1 MKILLDNH
9 NEQVA
14 SVVNI
19 CCERIGADLVAYSAD
34 ESEYDLTIKNYEDG
48 DDISKFDLNK
58 TLFLTPKNVSAPGAR
73 YTLTKPFSPLE
84 LITFISEFSVQN
96 MSVQAKEKM
105 AKEFADA
112 SSVMKEIDA
121 IDQANSASGSNFE
134 ELVDSFYDSGKDIP
148 LSQLVNDIAP
158 EIADDVPLSQL
169 VGDMPRTDEIADD
182 IPLSQLADEAALADT
197 IADDTPLNAVAEKI
211 ADNIADDMP
220 LSLAASDIPED
231 VPLNSIGTSESAES
245 NNTPQGEISL
255 AKDDAPIA
263 LAALDDENPKNSKTD
278 KSQTEDEI
286 PATRASETL
295 PLAQQDEPQRAGGSN
310 ETAVEKR
317 VDATP
322 NLEETKGPADVIIK
336 QHEADGSFAYKTEER
351 KSASQVVQDAAGASV
366 NSGFDMDFSRLFDSA
381 GMPVEEFGGYDNFAA
396 AAFASDEKEDKKSAH
411 DKNKA
416 ATNFQKTQISSQY
429 EVASDTPIA
438 LAGAGDIPRENLY
451 NTVPFQSMEFTGGL
465 AQNTPMSAH
474 NEAGDSI
481 GANFVA
487 SANFASSTNSSNT
500 GIINSTPAPNF
511 SELNLPHILDASDLP
526 KQSEQANS
534 VAGGFADGFLRAM
547 EGDFANSFAANSA
560 DNEQFKSG
568 KPTKSAAQQIK
579 FNASKPISK
588 PSERTEFKSP
598 KFGAS
603 EQVNEMKF
611 GAQAMP
617 NELAASAAAE
627 FASLMASELEHSA
640 KSEPLRNEHSK
651 KPSAEELKTKLRDD
665 LEAGIASTI
674 EKFVGSKDA
683 KDALKDFKINIDIS
697 FGDR

>member
-19 CCERIGADLVAYSAD
+19 CCERIGADLVDYSAD
-34 ESEYDLTIKNYEDG
+34 ESEYDLAIKNYESG
-48 DDISKFDLNK
+48 DDISNFDLHK
-58 TLFLTPKNVSAPGAR
+58 TLFLTPKNVSPSGAR
-73 YTLTKPFSPLE
+73 YTLSKPFSPLE
-84 LITFISEFSVQN
+84 LITFISEFSLQT
-96 MSVQAKEKM
+96 MSAQAKQKM
-105 AKEFADA
+105 AQEFADA

-148 LSQLVNDIAP
+148 LSQLANDIAP

-197 IADDTPLNAVAEKI
+197 IADDAPLNAVAEKI

-220 LSLAASDIPED
+220 LNLAASDIPED
-231 VPLNSIGTSESAES
+231 VPLNSIGASESAES
-245 NNTPQGEISL
+245 NHAPQDEIPL

-263 LAALDDENPKNSKTD
+263 LAALDDENPKNSKMD

-286 PATRASETL
+286 LVAQASETL
-295 PLAQQDEPQRAGGSN
+295 PLAQQDEPQRAGSSN
-310 ETAVEKR
+310 KTVVEKMAD
-317 VDATP
+317 VAP
-322 NLEETKGPADVIIK
+322 NLEETKGPADVTLK
-336 QHEADGSFAYKTEER
+336 QHESDGSFAYKTDEK

-416 ATNFQKTQISSQY
+416 ATDFQKTQISSQY

-451 NTVPFQSMEFTGGL
+451 NAVPFQSMEFTSGL
-465 AQNTPMSAH
+465 AQNAPMSAH
-474 NEAGDSI
+474 NEAWNSI
-481 GANFVA
+481 SANFVA
-487 SANFASSTNSSNT
+487 SANSSNT
-500 GIINSTPAPNF
+500 GTTNSTPAPNF

-534 VAGGFADGFLRAM
+534 VASGFADGFLRAM

-560 DNEQFKSG
+560 DSEQFKSG
-568 KPTKSAAQQIK
+568 KPAKSAAQQIK
-579 FNASKPISK
+579 FNASKP
-588 PSERTEFKSP
+588 SERTEFKAH

-603 EQVNEMKF
+603 EQVNETKF
-611 GAQAMP
+611 GAQAML

-627 FASLMASELEHSA
+627 FASLMASELEPSA
-640 KSEPLRNEHSK
+640 KSEPLRNEHGK

-674 EKFVGSKDA
+674 ERFAGSKDA

>member
-19 CCERIGADLVAYSAD
+19 CCERIGADLVDYSAD
-34 ESEYDLTIKNYEDG
+34 ESEYDLAIKNYEPD
-48 DDISKFDLNK
+48 DDISNFDLHK
-58 TLFLTPKNVSAPGAR
+58 TLFLTPKNVSPSGAR
-73 YTLTKPFSPLE
+73 YTLSKPFSPLE
-84 LITFISEFSVQN
+84 LITFISEFSLQT
-96 MSVQAKEKM
+96 MSAQAKQKM
-105 AKEFADA
+105 AQEFADA

-148 LSQLVNDIAP
+148 LSQLANDIAP

-220 LSLAASDIPED
+220 LNLAASDIPED
-231 VPLNSIGTSESAES
+231 VPLNSIGASEPAE
-245 NNTPQGEISL
+245 NNHTLQGEISL

-278 KSQTEDEI
+278 KSQIKDEI

-295 PLAQQDEPQRAGGSN
+295 PLAQQDEPQRADSSN
-310 ETAVEKR
+310 ETAVEKKA
-317 VDATP
+317 DAAP
-322 NLEETKGPADVIIK
+322 NLEETKGPADVTLK
-336 QHEADGSFAYKTEER
+336 QHESDGSFAYKTDE
-351 KSASQVVQDAAGASV
+351 KNSASQVVQDAAGASV

-451 NTVPFQSMEFTGGL
+451 NAVPFQSMEFTGGL
-465 AQNTPMSAH
+465 AQNTLMSAH

-481 GANFVA
+481 GANFA
-487 SANFASSTNSSNT
+487 ASTNSSNT
-500 GIINSTPAPNF
+500 GTTNSTPAPNF

-526 KQSEQANS
+526 KQSEQSDS

-547 EGDFANSFAANSA
+547 EGDFANSFATSSA
-560 DNEQFKSG
+560 DSEQFKSG
-568 KPTKSAAQQIK
+568 KPAKSAAQQIK
-579 FNASKPISK
+579 FNASKA
-588 PSERTEFKSP
+588 SERTEFKSP

-611 GAQAMP
+611 GAQAIP

-627 FASLMASELEHSA
+627 FASLMASELEPSS
-640 KSEPLRNEHSK
+640 KSESLRNEHGK

-665 LEAGIASTI
+665 LEAGIANTI
-674 EKFVGSKDA
+674 EKFAGSKDA

>member
-58 TLFLTPKNVSAPGAR
+58 TLFLTPKNVSVPGAR

-148 LSQLVNDIAP
+148 LSQLANDIAP

-220 LSLAASDIPED
+220 LNLAASDIPED
-231 VPLNSIGTSESAES
+231 VPLNSIGTSEPTES
-245 NNTPQGEISL
+245 NHAPQDEISL

-295 PLAQQDEPQRAGGSN
+295 PLAQQDEPQRAGSSN
-310 ETAVEKR
+310 EAAVEKR
-317 VDATP
+317 VDAAP
-322 NLEETKGPADVIIK
+322 NLEEAKDSADVTLK
-336 QHEADGSFAYKTEER
+336 QHESDGSFAYKTDEK

-416 ATNFQKTQISSQY
+416 ATDFQKTQISSQY

-451 NTVPFQSMEFTGGL
+451 NAVPFQSMEFTGGL

-474 NEAGDSI
+474 NEAWNSI

-487 SANFASSTNSSNT
+487 SANSSNT
-500 GIINSTPAPNF
+500 GTTNSTSAPIF

-526 KQSEQANS
+526 KQSEQSDS

-547 EGDFANSFAANSA
+547 EGDFANSFATSSA
-560 DNEQFKSG
+560 DSEQFKSG
-568 KPTKSAAQQIK
+568 KPAKSAAQQIK

-588 PSERTEFKSP
+588 ASERAEFKTH

-611 GAQAMP
+611 GAQSTP

-627 FASLMASELEHSA
+627 FASLMASELGPSA
-640 KSEPLRNEHSK
+640 KSESLRNEHGK

-674 EKFVGSKDA
+674 ERFAGSKDA

>member
-58 TLFLTPKNVSAPGAR
+58 TLFLTPKNVSVPGAR

-148 LSQLVNDIAP
+148 LSQLANDIAP

-220 LSLAASDIPED
+220 LNLVASDIPED
-231 VPLNSIGTSESAES
+231 VPLNSIGASESAES
-245 NNTPQGEISL
+245 NHAPQ
-255 AKDDAPIA
+255 
-263 LAALDDENPKNSKTD
+263 
-278 KSQTEDEI
+278 DEI

-295 PLAQQDEPQRAGGSN
+295 PLAQQDESQRADSSN
-310 ETAVEKR
+310 ETAVEKKAD
-317 VDATP
+317 VAP
-322 NLEETKGPADVIIK
+322 NLEEAKDSADVTLK
-336 QHEADGSFAYKTEER
+336 QHESDGSSAYKTDE
-351 KSASQVVQDAAGASV
+351 KNSASQVVQDAAGAPV

-396 AAFASDEKEDKKSAH
+396 AAFASDEKEDKRSAH

-451 NTVPFQSMEFTGGL
+451 NAVPFQSMEFTGGL
-465 AQNTPMSAH
+465 AQNASMSAH
-474 NEAGDSI
+474 NEAWNSI
-481 GANFVA
+481 GVNFAASANFVA
-487 SANFASSTNSSNT
+487 ST
-500 GIINSTPAPNF
+500 NSTPTPNF

-526 KQSEQANS
+526 KQSEQADS
-534 VAGGFADGFLRAM
+534 VASGFADGFLRAM

-560 DNEQFKSG
+560 DSEQFKSG
-568 KPTKSAAQQIK
+568 KPAKSAAQQIK

-588 PSERTEFKSP
+588 ASERTEFKAH

-627 FASLMASELEHSA
+627 FASLMASELEPSS
-640 KSEPLRNEHSK
+640 KSEPLRNEHGK

-665 LEAGIASTI
+665 LEAGIANTI
-674 EKFVGSKDA
+674 ERFAGSKDA

>member
-148 LSQLVNDIAP
+148 LSQLANDIAP

-182 IPLSQLADEAALADT
+182 IPLSQLADEAAIADT

-220 LSLAASDIPED
+220 LNLAASDIPED
-231 VPLNSIGTSESAES
+231 VPLNSIGASESAES

-263 LAALDDENPKNSKTD
+263 LAALDDENPKNFKTN
-278 KSQTEDEI
+278 KSQIEDEI
-286 PATRASETL
+286 STTRASETL
-295 PLAQQDEPQRAGGSN
+295 PLAQQEESQRADSSN
-310 ETAVEKR
+310 ETAVEKKA
-317 VDATP
+317 DATP
-322 NLEETKGPADVIIK
+322 NLEETKDSADVTLK
-336 QHEADGSFAYKTEER
+336 QHEADGPSAYKTDE
-351 KSASQVVQDAAGASV
+351 KNSASQVVQDAAGAPV

-396 AAFASDEKEDKKSAH
+396 ATFASDEKEDKKSAH

-416 ATNFQKTQISSQY
+416 ATDFQKTQISSQY

-451 NTVPFQSMEFTGGL
+451 NAVPFQSMEFTGRL
-465 AQNTPMSAH
+465 AQNASMSAH
-474 NEAGDSI
+474 NEAWNSI
-481 GANFVA
+481 GANFAA
-487 SANFASSTNSSNT
+487 SANSVAST
-500 GIINSTPAPNF
+500 NSTPAPNF

-547 EGDFANSFAANSA
+547 EGDFANSFATSSA
-560 DNEQFKSG
+560 DSEQFKSG

-627 FASLMASELEHSA
+627 FASLMASELEPSA

-674 EKFVGSKDA
+674 ERFAGSKDA

>member
-58 TLFLTPKNVSAPGAR
+58 TLFLTPKNISVPGAR

-148 LSQLVNDIAP
+148 LSQLANDIAP

-220 LSLAASDIPED
+220 LNLAASDIPED
-231 VPLNSIGTSESAES
+231 VPLNSIGTSEPAK
-245 NNTPQGEISL
+245 NNHAPQDEISL

-263 LAALDDENPKNSKTD
+263 LAALDDENPKSSKTD

-295 PLAQQDEPQRAGGSN
+295 PLAQQDEPQRADSSN
-310 ETAVEKR
+310 ETAVEKK
-317 VDATP
+317 VDAAP
-322 NLEETKGPADVIIK
+322 NLEEAKDPADVTLK
-336 QHEADGSFAYKTEER
+336 QHESDGSFTYKTDE
-351 KSASQVVQDAAGASV
+351 KNSASQVVQDAAGASV

-416 ATNFQKTQISSQY
+416 ATDSQKTQISSQY

-451 NTVPFQSMEFTGGL
+451 NAVPFQSMEFTGGL

-474 NEAGDSI
+474 NEAWNSI
-481 GANFVA
+481 GANFAA
-487 SANFASSTNSSNT
+487 SANFVAST
-500 GIINSTPAPNF
+500 NSTPAPNF

-547 EGDFANSFAANSA
+547 EGDFSNSFAASSA
-560 DNEQFKSG
+560 DSEQFKSD
-568 KPTKSAAQQIK
+568 KLAKSAAQQIK
-579 FNASKPISK
+579 FNASKP
-588 PSERTEFKSP
+588 SERTEFKAH

-617 NELAASAAAE
+617 NVLAASAAAE
-627 FASLMASELEHSA
+627 FASLMASELEPSV

-665 LEAGIASTI
+665 LEAGIANTI
-674 EKFVGSKDA
+674 EKFAGNKDA

>member
-58 TLFLTPKNVSAPGAR
+58 TLFLTPKNVSVPGAR

-148 LSQLVNDIAP
+148 LSQLANDIAP

-169 VGDMPRTDEIADD
+169 VGDMPRTDEIVDD

-220 LSLAASDIPED
+220 LNLAASDIPED
-231 VPLNSIGTSESAES
+231 VPLNSIGASEPAE
-245 NNTPQGEISL
+245 NNHTLQGEISL

-278 KSQTEDEI
+278 KSQIKDEI

-295 PLAQQDEPQRAGGSN
+295 PLAQQDESQRAGSSN
-310 ETAVEKR
+310 EAAFEKKA
-317 VDATP
+317 DAAP
-322 NLEETKGPADVIIK
+322 NLEKTKDSADVTLK
-336 QHEADGSFAYKTEER
+336 QHESDGSFAYKTDE
-351 KSASQVVQDAAGASV
+351 KNSASQVVQDAAGASV

-396 AAFASDEKEDKKSAH
+396 AAFASDEKEDKRSAH

-416 ATNFQKTQISSQY
+416 AVNSQKMQISSQY
-429 EVASDTPIA
+429 EVTSDTPIA

-451 NTVPFQSMEFTGGL
+451 NAVPFQSMEFTGGL
-465 AQNTPMSAH
+465 AQNTLMSAH
-474 NEAGDSI
+474 NEAWNSI
-481 GANFVA
+481 GANFA
-487 SANFASSTNSSNT
+487 ASTNSSNT

-560 DNEQFKSG
+560 DSEQFKSG
-568 KPTKSAAQQIK
+568 KPAKSAAQQIK

-588 PSERTEFKSP
+588 ASERAEFKTH

-627 FASLMASELEHSA
+627 FASLMASELEPSA

-651 KPSAEELKTKLRDD
+651 KPSAEELKTKLRND
-665 LEAGIASTI
+665 LEAGIANTI
-674 EKFVGSKDA
+674 EKFAGSKDA

>member
-58 TLFLTPKNVSAPGAR
+58 TLFLTPKNVSASGAR

-148 LSQLVNDIAP
+148 LSQLASDIAP

-220 LSLAASDIPED
+220 LNLVASDIPED
-231 VPLNSIGTSESAES
+231 VPLNSIGTSEPAES
-245 NNTPQGEISL
+245 NHAPQDEIPL

-278 KSQTEDEI
+278 KLQTEDEI

-295 PLAQQDEPQRAGGSN
+295 PFAQQDEPQRAGSSN
-310 ETAVEKR
+310 EAAVEKKA
-317 VDATP
+317 DATP
-322 NLEETKGPADVIIK
+322 NLQEAKDSADVTLK
-336 QHEADGSFAYKTEER
+336 QHESDGSFAYKTEER

-381 GMPVEEFGGYDNFAA
+381 GMPVEEFGGYDNFAT

-411 DKNKA
+411 DKNTA
-416 ATNFQKTQISSQY
+416 ATDFQKTQIPSQY

-451 NTVPFQSMEFTGGL
+451 NAVPFQSMEFTGGL

-474 NEAGDSI
+474 NEAWNSI

-487 SANFASSTNSSNT
+487 STNSSNT
-500 GIINSTPAPNF
+500 GTTNSTPAPNF

-526 KQSEQANS
+526 KQSEQADS
-534 VAGGFADGFLRAM
+534 VVGGFADGFLRAI
-547 EGDFANSFAANSA
+547 EGDFVNSFAASSA
-560 DNEQFKSG
+560 DSEQFKSG
-568 KPTKSAAQQIK
+568 KPAKSAAQQIK

-588 PSERTEFKSP
+588 PSECTEFKAH

-603 EQVNEMKF
+603 EQANEMKF

-627 FASLMASELEHSA
+627 FASLMASELEPSS
-640 KSEPLRNEHSK
+640 KSEPLRNEHGK

-665 LEAGIASTI
+665 LEAGIANTI
-674 EKFVGSKDA
+674 ERFAGSKDA

>member
-121 IDQANSASGSNFE
+121 IDQANSTSGSNFE

-148 LSQLVNDIAP
+148 LSQLANDIAP

-182 IPLSQLADEAALADT
+182 IPLSQLADEATLADT
-197 IADDTPLNAVAEKI
+197 IADDTPLNAFAEKI

-220 LSLAASDIPED
+220 LNLAASDIPED
-231 VPLNSIGTSESAES
+231 LPLNSIGTSEPAES
-245 NNTPQGEISL
+245 NHAPQDGIPL

-295 PLAQQDEPQRAGGSN
+295 PLAQQDEPQRAGSSN
-310 ETAVEKR
+310 ETAVEKKA
-317 VDATP
+317 DAAP
-322 NLEETKGPADVIIK
+322 NLEEAKNSVDVTLK

-451 NTVPFQSMEFTGGL
+451 NAVPFQSMEFTGGL
-465 AQNTPMSAH
+465 AQNASMSAH
-474 NEAGDSI
+474 NEAWNSI
-481 GANFVA
+481 GANFA
-487 SANFASSTNSSNT
+487 ASTNSSNT
-500 GIINSTPAPNF
+500 GIINSTPTPNF

-526 KQSEQANS
+526 KQSEQSDS
-534 VAGGFADGFLRAM
+534 VAGGFANGFLRAM
-547 EGDFANSFAANSA
+547 EGDFANSFAASSA
-560 DNEQFKSG
+560 DSEQFKSG

-579 FNASKPISK
+579 FNASKP
-588 PSERTEFKSP
+588 SERTEFKAH

-603 EQVNEMKF
+603 EQANEMKF

-665 LEAGIASTI
+665 LEAGIANTI
-674 EKFVGSKDA
+674 EKFAGSKDA

>member
-19 CCERIGADLVAYSAD
+19 CCERIGADLVDYSAD
-34 ESEYDLTIKNYEDG
+34 ESEYDLAIKNYEPG
-48 DDISKFDLNK
+48 DDISNFDLNK
-58 TLFLTPKNVSAPGAR
+58 TLFLTPKNVSASGAR

-148 LSQLVNDIAP
+148 LSQLANDIAP

-169 VGDMPRTDEIADD
+169 VDDMPRTDEIADD

-220 LSLAASDIPED
+220 LNLAASDIPED
-231 VPLNSIGTSESAES
+231 VPLNSISTSEPAES
-245 NNTPQGEISL
+245 NHAPQDKIPL
-255 AKDDAPIA
+255 VKDDAPIA
-263 LAALDDENPKNSKTD
+263 LAALDDENPKNFKTN
-278 KSQTEDEI
+278 KSQTEDGI
-286 PATRASETL
+286 SATRASETL
-295 PLAQQDEPQRAGGSN
+295 PLAQQEEPQRAGSSN
-310 ETAVEKR
+310 ETAVE
-317 VDATP
+317 DAAP
-322 NLEETKGPADVIIK
+322 NLEETKDPADVTLK
-336 QHEADGSFAYKTEER
+336 QHEADGPFAYKTDE
-351 KSASQVVQDAAGASV
+351 KNSASQVVQDAAGAPV

-416 ATNFQKTQISSQY
+416 ATDFQKTQISSQY

-451 NTVPFQSMEFTGGL
+451 NAVPFQSMEFTGGL

-474 NEAGDSI
+474 NEAWNSI
-481 GANFVA
+481 GANFAA
-487 SANFASSTNSSNT
+487 SANSSNT
-500 GIINSTPAPNF
+500 GTTNSTPAPNF

-547 EGDFANSFAANSA
+547 EGDFANSFAASSA
-560 DNEQFKSG
+560 DSEQFKSG
-568 KPTKSAAQQIK
+568 KLAKSAAQQIK
-579 FNASKPISK
+579 FNASKP
-588 PSERTEFKSP
+588 SERTEFKAH

-627 FASLMASELEHSA
+627 FASLMASELEPSA
-640 KSEPLRNEHSK
+640 KSESLRNEHGK

-665 LEAGIASTI
+665 LEAGIANTI
-674 EKFVGSKDA
+674 EKFAGSKDA

>member
-58 TLFLTPKNVSAPGAR
+58 TLFLTPKNVSASGAR

-105 AKEFADA
+105 VKEFADA

-148 LSQLVNDIAP
+148 LSQLANDIAP

-182 IPLSQLADEAALADT
+182 IPLSQLADEATLADT
-197 IADDTPLNAVAEKI
+197 IADDTPLNAFAEKI

-220 LSLAASDIPED
+220 LNLAASDIPED
-231 VPLNSIGTSESAES
+231 LPLNSIGTSEPAES
-245 NNTPQGEISL
+245 NHAPQDGIPL

-295 PLAQQDEPQRAGGSN
+295 PLAQQDEPQRAGSSN
-310 ETAVEKR
+310 ETAVEKKA
-317 VDATP
+317 DAAP
-322 NLEETKGPADVIIK
+322 NLEEAKNSVDVTLK
-336 QHEADGSFAYKTEER
+336 QHEADGSFAYKTDE
-351 KSASQVVQDAAGASV
+351 KNSASQVVQDAAGAPV

-396 AAFASDEKEDKKSAH
+396 AAFVSDEKEDKKSAH

-416 ATNFQKTQISSQY
+416 ATDFQKTQISSQY

-451 NTVPFQSMEFTGGL
+451 NAVPFQSMEFTGGL

-474 NEAGDSI
+474 NEAWNSI
-481 GANFVA
+481 GAYFAA
-487 SANFASSTNSSNT
+487 SANSSNT
-500 GIINSTPAPNF
+500 GTTNSTPAPNF

-526 KQSEQANS
+526 KQSEQYDS

-547 EGDFANSFAANSA
+547 EGDFANSFATSSA
-560 DNEQFKSG
+560 DSEQFKSG

-579 FNASKPISK
+579 FNASKP
-588 PSERTEFKSP
+588 SERTEFKAH

-627 FASLMASELEHSA
+627 FASLMASELGSST
-640 KSEPLRNEHSK
+640 KSESLRNEHGK

-665 LEAGIASTI
+665 LEAGIANTI
-674 EKFVGSKDA
+674 EKFAGSKDA

>member
-48 DDISKFDLNK
+48 DDISKFNLNK
-58 TLFLTPKNVSAPGAR
+58 TLFLTPKNVSVPGVR

-134 ELVDSFYDSGKDIP
+134 ELVDSFYDFGKDIP
-148 LSQLVNDIAP
+148 LSQLANDIAP

-220 LSLAASDIPED
+220 LNLAASDIPED
-231 VPLNSIGTSESAES
+231 VPLNSIGASEPAE
-245 NNTPQGEISL
+245 NNHAPQDEIPL

-286 PATRASETL
+286 LVAQASETL
-295 PLAQQDEPQRAGGSN
+295 PLAQQDEPQRAGSPN
-310 ETAVEKR
+310 ETTVEKKA
-317 VDATP
+317 DAAS
-322 NLEETKGPADVIIK
+322 NLEEAKDSADVTLK
-336 QHEADGSFAYKTEER
+336 QHESDGLFAYKTDE
-351 KSASQVVQDAAGASV
+351 KNSASQVVQDAAGAPV

-396 AAFASDEKEDKKSAH
+396 AAFASNEKEEKRSAH
-411 DKNKA
+411 DKNKT
-416 ATNFQKTQISSQY
+416 ATDFQKTQISSQY

-451 NTVPFQSMEFTGGL
+451 NAVPFQSMEFTGGL

-474 NEAGDSI
+474 NEAWNSI

-487 SANFASSTNSSNT
+487 SANSSNT
-500 GIINSTPAPNF
+500 RTTNFTPAPNF

-526 KQSEQANS
+526 KQSEQYDS

-547 EGDFANSFAANSA
+547 EGDFANSFATSSA
-560 DNEQFKSG
+560 DSEQFKSG

-579 FNASKPISK
+579 FNASKP
-588 PSERTEFKSP
+588 SERTEFKAH

-627 FASLMASELEHSA
+627 FASLMASELGSST
-640 KSEPLRNEHSK
+640 KSESLRNEHGK

-665 LEAGIASTI
+665 LEAGIANTI
-674 EKFVGSKDA
+674 EKFAGSKDA

>member
-58 TLFLTPKNVSAPGAR
+58 TLFLTPKNVSVPGAR

-134 ELVDSFYDSGKDIP
+134 ELVDSFYDSGKNIP
-148 LSQLVNDIAP
+148 LSQLANDIAP

-211 ADNIADDMP
+211 ADNIADDVP
-220 LSLAASDIPED
+220 LNLAASDIPED
-231 VPLNSIGTSESAES
+231 VPLNSIGASESAKS
-245 NNTPQGEISL
+245 NHAPQDEIPL

-263 LAALDDENPKNSKTD
+263 LAALDDENPKNFKTD

-295 PLAQQDEPQRAGGSN
+295 PLAQQDEPQRAGSSN
-310 ETAVEKR
+310 EAAVEKR
-317 VDATP
+317 VDAAS
-322 NLEETKGPADVIIK
+322 NLEEAKDSADVTLE
-336 QHEADGSFAYKTEER
+336 QHESDGSFAYKTDE
-351 KSASQVVQDAAGASV
+351 KNSASQVVQDAAGASV

-381 GMPVEEFGGYDNFAA
+381 GMPVEEFGGYDNFAT

-416 ATNFQKTQISSQY
+416 ATDFQKTQISSQY

-451 NTVPFQSMEFTGGL
+451 NAVPFQSMEFTGGL

-481 GANFVA
+481 GANFAA
-487 SANFASSTNSSNT
+487 SANFVAST
-500 GIINSTPAPNF
+500 NSTPAPNF

-560 DNEQFKSG
+560 DSEQFKSG
-568 KPTKSAAQQIK
+568 KLAKSAAQQIK
-579 FNASKPISK
+579 FNASKP
-588 PSERTEFKSP
+588 SERTEFKAH

-627 FASLMASELEHSA
+627 FASLMASELDPSA
-640 KSEPLRNEHSK
+640 KSEPLRNEHGK

-665 LEAGIASTI
+665 LEAGIANTI
-674 EKFVGSKDA
+674 EKFAGSKDA

>member
-58 TLFLTPKNVSAPGAR
+58 TLFLTPKNVSVPGAR

-148 LSQLVNDIAP
+148 LSQLANDIAP

-169 VGDMPRTDEIADD
+169 LGDIPRTDEIADD
-182 IPLSQLADEAALADT
+182 IPLSQLADEAALADN

-220 LSLAASDIPED
+220 LNLATSDIPED
-231 VPLNSIGTSESAES
+231 LPLNSIGASEPAE
-245 NNTPQGEISL
+245 NNHAPQDEISL

-295 PLAQQDEPQRAGGSN
+295 PLAQQDEPQRAGSSN
-310 ETAVEKR
+310 ETAVEKKA
-317 VDATP
+317 DAAP
-322 NLEETKGPADVIIK
+322 NLEETKDSVDVTLK
-336 QHEADGSFAYKTEER
+336 QHESDGSFAYKIDE
-351 KSASQVVQDAAGASV
+351 KNSASQVVQDAAGASV

-396 AAFASDEKEDKKSAH
+396 AAFASDEKEDKRSAH

-416 ATNFQKTQISSQY
+416 ATDFQKTQISSQY

-451 NTVPFQSMEFTGGL
+451 NAVPFQSMEFTGGL
-465 AQNTPMSAH
+465 AQNTPMYAH

-481 GANFVA
+481 SANFAASANFVA
-487 SANFASSTNSSNT
+487 ST
-500 GIINSTPAPNF
+500 NSTPAPNF

-534 VAGGFADGFLRAM
+534 VTSGFADGFLRAM
-547 EGDFANSFAANSA
+547 EGDFANSFAASSA
-560 DNEQFKSG
+560 DSEQFKSG
-568 KPTKSAAQQIK
+568 KPAKSAAQQIK
-579 FNASKPISK
+579 FNASKP
-588 PSERTEFKSP
+588 SERTEFKAH

-627 FASLMASELEHSA
+627 FASLMASELEPSA
-640 KSEPLRNEHSK
+640 KSEPLRNEHGK

-674 EKFVGSKDA
+674 ERFAGSKDA

>member
-58 TLFLTPKNVSAPGAR
+58 TLFLTPKNVSVPGAR

-148 LSQLVNDIAP
+148 LSQLANDIAP

-220 LSLAASDIPED
+220 LNLAASDIPED
-231 VPLNSIGTSESAES
+231 VPLNSISTSEPAE
-245 NNTPQGEISL
+245 NNHTLQGEIPL

-295 PLAQQDEPQRAGGSN
+295 PLAQQDEPQRAGSSN
-310 ETAVEKR
+310 EAAVEKR
-317 VDATP
+317 VDAAP
-322 NLEETKGPADVIIK
+322 NLEEAKDSADVTLE
-336 QHEADGSFAYKTEER
+336 QHESDGSFAYKTEER
-351 KSASQVVQDAAGASV
+351 KSTSQVVQDAAGASV

-396 AAFASDEKEDKKSAH
+396 AAFTSDEKEDKKSAH
-411 DKNKA
+411 DKNKT
-416 ATNFQKTQISSQY
+416 ATDFQKTQISSQY

-451 NTVPFQSMEFTGGL
+451 NAVPFQSMEFTGGL

-474 NEAGDSI
+474 NEAWNSI
-481 GANFVA
+481 GANFA
-487 SANFASSTNSSNT
+487 ASTNSSNT
-500 GIINSTPAPNF
+500 GIINSTPVPNF
-511 SELNLPHILDASDLP
+511 SELNLPHILDVSDLP

-534 VAGGFADGFLRAM
+534 VTSGFADGFLRAM

-560 DNEQFKSG
+560 DSEQFKSG
-568 KPTKSAAQQIK
+568 KPAKSAAQQIK

-588 PSERTEFKSP
+588 PSERTEFKAH

-603 EQVNEMKF
+603 EQANEMKF
-611 GAQAMP
+611 GAQAIS

-627 FASLMASELEHSA
+627 FASLMASELEPSA
-640 KSEPLRNEHSK
+640 KSEPLRNEHGK

-665 LEAGIASTI
+665 LEAGIANTI
-674 EKFVGSKDA
+674 EKFAGSKDA

>member
-58 TLFLTPKNVSAPGAR
+58 TLFLTPKNVSVPGAR

-148 LSQLVNDIAP
+148 LSQLASDIAP

-182 IPLSQLADEAALADT
+182 IPLSQLVDEAAIADT

-220 LSLAASDIPED
+220 LNLAASDIPED
-231 VPLNSIGTSESAES
+231 VPLNSISTSEPAE
-245 NNTPQGEISL
+245 NNNAPRGEIPL

-286 PATRASETL
+286 SATRASETL
-295 PLAQQDEPQRAGGSN
+295 PLAQQDESQRAGSPS
-310 ETAVEKR
+310 ETAVEKKA
-317 VDATP
+317 DAAS
-322 NLEETKGPADVIIK
+322 NLEEAKDSADVTLK
-336 QHEADGSFAYKTEER
+336 QHESDGSFAYKTDE
-351 KSASQVVQDAAGASV
+351 KNSASQVVQDAAGAPV

-381 GMPVEEFGGYDNFAA
+381 GMPVEEFGGYDNFATT
-396 AAFASDEKEDKKSAH
+396 AFASDEKEDKKSAH

-416 ATNFQKTQISSQY
+416 ATDFQKTQISSQY

-451 NTVPFQSMEFTGGL
+451 NAVPFQSMEFTGGL

-474 NEAGDSI
+474 NEAWNSI
-481 GANFVA
+481 GANFAA
-487 SANFASSTNSSNT
+487 SANSSNT

-547 EGDFANSFAANSA
+547 EGDFANSFAASSA
-560 DNEQFKSG
+560 DSEQFKSG
-568 KPTKSAAQQIK
+568 KPAKSAAQQIK
-579 FNASKPISK
+579 FNASKP
-588 PSERTEFKSP
+588 SERTEFKAH

-627 FASLMASELEHSA
+627 FASLMASELEPSA
-640 KSEPLRNEHSK
+640 KSEPLRNEHGK

-665 LEAGIASTI
+665 LEAGIANTI
-674 EKFVGSKDA
+674 EKFAGNKDA

>member
-58 TLFLTPKNVSAPGAR
+58 TLFLTPKNVSVPGAR

-148 LSQLVNDIAP
+148 LSQLANDIAP

-169 VGDMPRTDEIADD
+169 LGDMPRTDEIADD

-197 IADDTPLNAVAEKI
+197 IADDTPLNAIAEKI

-220 LSLAASDIPED
+220 LNLVASDIPED

-474 NEAGDSI
+474 NEAWNSI
-481 GANFVA
+481 GANFAA
-487 SANFASSTNSSNT
+487 SANFVAST
-500 GIINSTPAPNF
+500 NSTPAPNF

-526 KQSEQANS
+526 KQREQADS
-534 VAGGFADGFLRAM
+534 VASGFADGFLRAM

-560 DNEQFKSG
+560 DSEQFKSG
-568 KPTKSAAQQIK
+568 KPAKSAAQQIK
-579 FNASKPISK
+579 FNASKP
-588 PSERTEFKSP
+588 SERTEFKAH

-627 FASLMASELEHSA
+627 FASLMASELEPSA
-640 KSEPLRNEHSK
+640 KSEPLRNEHGK

-674 EKFVGSKDA
+674 ERFAGSKDA

>member
-148 LSQLVNDIAP
+148 LSQLANDIAP

-220 LSLAASDIPED
+220 LNLAASDIPED
-231 VPLNSIGTSESAES
+231 VPLNSISTSEPAE
-245 NNTPQGEISL
+245 NNHTFQGEIPL

-278 KSQTEDEI
+278 KLQTEDEI
-286 PATRASETL
+286 STTRASETL
-295 PLAQQDEPQRAGGSN
+295 PFAQQDEPQRAGSSN

-317 VDATP
+317 VDVAP
-322 NLEETKGPADVIIK
+322 NLEETKGPADVTLK
-336 QHEADGSFAYKTEER
+336 QHESDGSFAYKTDE
-351 KSASQVVQDAAGASV
+351 KNSASQVMQDAADAPV

-416 ATNFQKTQISSQY
+416 ATDFQKTQISSQY

-451 NTVPFQSMEFTGGL
+451 NAVPFQSMEFTGGL

-481 GANFVA
+481 SANFAASANFVA
-487 SANFASSTNSSNT
+487 SA
-500 GIINSTPAPNF
+500 NSTPAPNF

-547 EGDFANSFAANSA
+547 EGDFANSFAASSA
-560 DNEQFKSG
+560 DSGQFKSG
-568 KPTKSAAQQIK
+568 KPAKSAAQQIK

-588 PSERTEFKSP
+588 PSERTEFKAH

-611 GAQAMP
+611 GAQAMS

-627 FASLMASELEHSA
+627 FASLMASELEPSA
-640 KSEPLRNEHSK
+640 KSEPLRNEHGK

-665 LEAGIASTI
+665 LEAGIANTI
-674 EKFVGSKDA
+674 EKFAGNKDD

>member
-121 IDQANSASGSNFE
+121 IDQANSTSGSNFE

-148 LSQLVNDIAP
+148 LSQLANDIAP

-169 VGDMPRTDEIADD
+169 VGDMPRTDDIADD
-182 IPLSQLADEAALADT
+182 IPLSQLADEAAIAET

-220 LSLAASDIPED
+220 LNLAASDIPED
-231 VPLNSIGTSESAES
+231 VSLNSIGASEPAE
-245 NNTPQGEISL
+245 NNHAPQDEISL

-263 LAALDDENPKNSKTD
+263 LAALDDENPKNLKTD

-295 PLAQQDEPQRAGGSN
+295 PLAQQEESQRASSSN
-310 ETAVEKR
+310 EAAVEKR
-317 VDATP
+317 VDAAP
-322 NLEETKGPADVIIK
+322 NLEETKGLADVIIK

-474 NEAGDSI
+474 NEAWNSI
-481 GANFVA
+481 GVNFAA
-487 SANFASSTNSSNT
+487 SANSVASTNS
-500 GIINSTPAPNF
+500 TPTPNF

-526 KQSEQANS
+526 KQSEQADS

-547 EGDFANSFAANSA
+547 EGDFVNSFAASSA
-560 DNEQFKSG
+560 DSEQFKSG

-588 PSERTEFKSP
+588 ASERAEFKTH

-603 EQVNEMKF
+603 EQANEMKF

-627 FASLMASELEHSA
+627 FASLMASELEPSA
-640 KSEPLRNEHSK
+640 KSEPLRNEHGK

-674 EKFVGSKDA
+674 ERFAGSKDA

>member
-121 IDQANSASGSNFE
+121 IDQANSTSGSNFE

-148 LSQLVNDIAP
+148 LSQLASDIAP

-220 LSLAASDIPED
+220 LNLAASDIPED
-231 VPLNSIGTSESAES
+231 VPLNSIGASESAES
-245 NNTPQGEISL
+245 NNIPQGEISL

-263 LAALDDENPKNSKTD
+263 LAALDDENPKNFKTN

-295 PLAQQDEPQRAGGSN
+295 PLAQQDESQRADSSN
-310 ETAVEKR
+310 ETAVEKKA
-317 VDATP
+317 DAAP
-322 NLEETKGPADVIIK
+322 NLEEAKNSVDVTLK
-336 QHEADGSFAYKTEER
+336 QHETDGSFAYKTEER

-411 DKNKA
+411 DKNTA
-416 ATNFQKTQISSQY
+416 ATDFQKTQISSQY

-451 NTVPFQSMEFTGGL
+451 NAVPFQSMEFTGGF
-465 AQNTPMSAH
+465 AQNTLMSAH

-481 GANFVA
+481 SANFVA
-487 SANFASSTNSSNT
+487 SA
-500 GIINSTPAPNF
+500 NSTPAPNF

-526 KQSEQANS
+526 KQSEQSDS

-547 EGDFANSFAANSA
+547 EGDFANSFAASSA
-560 DNEQFKSG
+560 DSEQFKSG
-568 KPTKSAAQQIK
+568 KPAKSAAQQIK

-588 PSERTEFKSP
+588 ASERTEFKAH

-627 FASLMASELEHSA
+627 FASLMASELGSST
-640 KSEPLRNEHSK
+640 KSESLRNEHGK

-665 LEAGIASTI
+665 LEAGIANTI
-674 EKFVGSKDA
+674 ERFAGSKDA

>member
-121 IDQANSASGSNFE
+121 IDQANSTSGSNFE

-148 LSQLVNDIAP
+148 LSQLANDIAP

-231 VPLNSIGTSESAES
+231 VPLNSIGTSEPAES
-245 NNTPQGEISL
+245 NHAPQDEISL

-278 KSQTEDEI
+278 KLQTEDEI

-295 PLAQQDEPQRAGGSN
+295 PLAQQDEPQRADSSN

-317 VDATP
+317 IDVAP
-322 NLEETKGPADVIIK
+322 NLEEAKDSADVTLE
-336 QHEADGSFAYKTEER
+336 QHEADGPFAYKTDE
-351 KSASQVVQDAAGASV
+351 KNSASQVVQDAAGAPV

-416 ATNFQKTQISSQY
+416 ATDSQKKQISSQY

-465 AQNTPMSAH
+465 AQNASMSAH
-474 NEAGDSI
+474 NEAWNSI
-481 GANFVA
+481 GVNFAA
-487 SANFASSTNSSNT
+487 SANSVASTNS
-500 GIINSTPAPNF
+500 TPTPNF

-547 EGDFANSFAANSA
+547 EGDFANSFAASSA
-560 DNEQFKSG
+560 DSEQFKSD
-568 KPTKSAAQQIK
+568 KLAKSAAQQIK
-579 FNASKPISK
+579 FNASKP
-588 PSERTEFKSP
+588 SERTEFKAH

-627 FASLMASELEHSA
+627 FASLMASELEPSA
-640 KSEPLRNEHSK
+640 KSESLRNEHGK

-665 LEAGIASTI
+665 LEAGIANTI
-674 EKFVGSKDA
+674 EKFAGSKDA

>member
-58 TLFLTPKNVSAPGAR
+58 TLFLTPKNVSVPGAR

-148 LSQLVNDIAP
+148 LSQLASDIAP

-169 VGDMPRTDEIADD
+169 VGDMLRTDEIADD
-182 IPLSQLADEAALADT
+182 IPLSQLVDEAAIADT

-220 LSLAASDIPED
+220 LNLAASDIPED
-231 VPLNSIGTSESAES
+231 VPLNSIGTSEPAES
-245 NNTPQGEISL
+245 NHVPQDEILL

-263 LAALDDENPKNSKTD
+263 LAALDDENPKNLKTD

-286 PATRASETL
+286 LVAQASETL
-295 PLAQQDEPQRAGGSN
+295 PLAQQDEPQRADSSN
-310 ETAVEKR
+310 ETAVEKKA
-317 VDATP
+317 DAAS
-322 NLEETKGPADVIIK
+322 NLEEAKDSVDVTLK
-336 QHEADGSFAYKTEER
+336 QHESDGSFAYKTEEK
-351 KSASQVVQDAAGASV
+351 KSALQVVQDAAGASV

-381 GMPVEEFGGYDNFAA
+381 GMPVEEFGGYDNFAT
-396 AAFASDEKEDKKSAH
+396 AAFDSDEKEDKRSAH
-411 DKNKA
+411 DKNTA
-416 ATNFQKTQISSQY
+416 ATDFQKMQISSQY

-451 NTVPFQSMEFTGGL
+451 NAVPFQSMEFTGGL
-465 AQNTPMSAH
+465 AQNTP
-474 NEAGDSI
+474 NEAWNSI

-487 SANFASSTNSSNT
+487 STNFAASANSSNT

-526 KQSEQANS
+526 KQREQADS
-534 VAGGFADGFLRAM
+534 VASGFAGGFLRAM
-547 EGDFANSFAANSA
+547 EGDFANSA
-560 DNEQFKSG
+560 DSEQFKSG
-568 KPTKSAAQQIK
+568 KPAKSAAQQIK

-627 FASLMASELEHSA
+627 FASLMASELEPSS
-640 KSEPLRNEHSK
+640 KSEPLRNEHGK

-665 LEAGIASTI
+665 LEAGIANTI
-674 EKFVGSKDA
+674 ERFAGSKDA

>member
-58 TLFLTPKNVSAPGAR
+58 TLFLTPKNVSVPGAR

-105 AKEFADA
+105 AKEFANA

-134 ELVDSFYDSGKDIP
+134 ELVDSFYDSGKNIP
-148 LSQLVNDIAP
+148 LSQLANDIAP

-169 VGDMPRTDEIADD
+169 LGVIPRTDEIADD

-231 VPLNSIGTSESAES
+231 VPLNSIGTSEPAE
-245 NNTPQGEISL
+245 NNHTLQGEIPL
-255 AKDDAPIA
+255 AKDHAPIA
-263 LAALDDENPKNSKTD
+263 LAALDDENPKNFKTD

-295 PLAQQDEPQRAGGSN
+295 PLAQQDEPQRADSSN

-317 VDATP
+317 VDAAP
-322 NLEETKGPADVIIK
+322 NLEEAKDSADVTLE
-336 QHEADGSFAYKTEER
+336 QHESDGSFAYKTEER

-381 GMPVEEFGGYDNFAA
+381 GMPVEEFGGYDNFAT

-416 ATNFQKTQISSQY
+416 ATDFQKTQISSQY

-451 NTVPFQSMEFTGGL
+451 NAVPFQSMEFTGGL

-481 GANFVA
+481 GANFAA
-487 SANFASSTNSSNT
+487 SANFVAST
-500 GIINSTPAPNF
+500 NSTPAPNF

-547 EGDFANSFAANSA
+547 EGDFSNSFAASSA
-560 DNEQFKSG
+560 DSEQFKSG
-568 KPTKSAAQQIK
+568 KPAKSAAQQIK

-588 PSERTEFKSP
+588 ASERAEFKTH

-611 GAQAMP
+611 GAQSTP

-627 FASLMASELEHSA
+627 FASLMASELEPSV

-665 LEAGIASTI
+665 LEAGIANTI
-674 EKFVGSKDA
+674 EKFAGSKDA

>member
-9 NEQVA
+9 NKQVA

-148 LSQLVNDIAP
+148 LSQLANDIAP

-245 NNTPQGEISL
+245 NHAPQDEISL

-263 LAALDDENPKNSKTD
+263 LAALDDENPKNFKTD

-295 PLAQQDEPQRAGGSN
+295 PLAQQDEPQRAGSSN
-310 ETAVEKR
+310 EAAVEKR
-317 VDATP
+317 VDAAP
-322 NLEETKGPADVIIK
+322 NLEEAKDSADVTLE
-336 QHEADGSFAYKTEER
+336 QHESDGSFAYKTDE
-351 KSASQVVQDAAGASV
+351 KNSASQVVQDTASASV

-396 AAFASDEKEDKKSAH
+396 AAFASDEKEDKRSAH
-411 DKNKA
+411 DKNKT
-416 ATNFQKTQISSQY
+416 ATDFQKTQISSQY

-451 NTVPFQSMEFTGGL
+451 NAVPFQSMEFTGGL

-474 NEAGDSI
+474 NEAWNSI

-487 SANFASSTNSSNT
+487 SANSSNT
-500 GIINSTPAPNF
+500 RTTNFTPAPNF

-547 EGDFANSFAANSA
+547 EGDFANSFAASSA
-560 DNEQFKSG
+560 DSEQFKSD
-568 KPTKSAAQQIK
+568 KLAKSAAQQIK
-579 FNASKPISK
+579 FNASKS
-588 PSERTEFKSP
+588 SERTEFKAH

-627 FASLMASELEHSA
+627 FASLMASELEPSA
-640 KSEPLRNEHSK
+640 KSEPLRNEHGK

-665 LEAGIASTI
+665 LEAGIANTI
-674 EKFVGSKDA
+674 EKFAGSKDA

>member
-121 IDQANSASGSNFE
+121 IDQANSTSGSNFE

-148 LSQLVNDIAP
+148 LSQLANDIAP

-182 IPLSQLADEAALADT
+182 IPLSQLADEATLADT
-197 IADDTPLNAVAEKI
+197 IADDTPLNAFAEKI

-220 LSLAASDIPED
+220 LNLAASDIPED
-231 VPLNSIGTSESAES
+231 LPLNSIGTSEPAES
-245 NNTPQGEISL
+245 NHAPQDGIPL

-295 PLAQQDEPQRAGGSN
+295 PLAQQDEPQRAGSSN
-310 ETAVEKR
+310 ETAVEKKA
-317 VDATP
+317 DAAP
-322 NLEETKGPADVIIK
+322 NLEEAKNSVDVTLK

-451 NTVPFQSMEFTGGL
+451 NAVPFQSMEFTGGL
-465 AQNTPMSAH
+465 AQNASMSAH
-474 NEAGDSI
+474 NEAWNSI
-481 GANFVA
+481 GANFA
-487 SANFASSTNSSNT
+487 ASTNSSNT
-500 GIINSTPAPNF
+500 GIINSTPTPNF

-526 KQSEQANS
+526 KQSEQSDS

-547 EGDFANSFAANSA
+547 EGDFANSFAASSA
-560 DNEQFKSG
+560 DSEQFKSG

-579 FNASKPISK
+579 FNASKP
-588 PSERTEFKSP
+588 SERTEFKAH

-603 EQVNEMKF
+603 EQANEMKF

-627 FASLMASELEHSA
+627 FASLMASELEPSA

-665 LEAGIASTI
+665 LEAGIANTI
-674 EKFVGSKDA
+674 EKFAGSKDA

>member
-58 TLFLTPKNVSAPGAR
+58 TLFLTPKNVSLPGAR

-121 IDQANSASGSNFE
+121 IDQANSTSGSNFE

-148 LSQLVNDIAP
+148 LSQLASDIAP

-169 VGDMPRTDEIADD
+169 VGNMPRTDEIADD

-231 VPLNSIGTSESAES
+231 VPLNSIGTSEPAE
-245 NNTPQGEISL
+245 NNHTLQGEIPL

-263 LAALDDENPKNSKTD
+263 LAALDDENPKNFKTD

-295 PLAQQDEPQRAGGSN
+295 PLAQQDEPQRADSSN
-310 ETAVEKR
+310 KTAVEKKA
-317 VDATP
+317 DAAP
-322 NLEETKGPADVIIK
+322 NLEEAKDSADVTLK
-336 QHEADGSFAYKTEER
+336 QHESDGLFAYKTDE
-351 KSASQVVQDAAGASV
+351 KNSASQVVQDAAGAPV

-396 AAFASDEKEDKKSAH
+396 AAFASDEKEEKRSAH
-411 DKNKA
+411 DKNKT
-416 ATNFQKTQISSQY
+416 ATDFQKTQISSQY

-451 NTVPFQSMEFTGGL
+451 NAVPFQSMEFTGGL
-465 AQNTPMSAH
+465 AQNASMSAH
-474 NEAGDSI
+474 NEAWNSI
-481 GANFVA
+481 GANFA
-487 SANFASSTNSSNT
+487 ASTNSSNT
-500 GIINSTPAPNF
+500 GTTNSTPAPNF

-547 EGDFANSFAANSA
+547 EGDFANSFAASSA
-560 DNEQFKSG
+560 DSEQFKSG
-568 KPTKSAAQQIK
+568 KPAKSAAQQIK
-579 FNASKPISK
+579 FNVSK
-588 PSERTEFKSP
+588 PSERTEFKAH

-627 FASLMASELEHSA
+627 FASLMASELEPSA
-640 KSEPLRNEHSK
+640 KSESLRNEHGK

-665 LEAGIASTI
+665 LEAGIANTI
-674 EKFVGSKDA
+674 EKFAGSKDA

>member
-58 TLFLTPKNVSAPGAR
+58 TLFLTPKNVSASGAR

-148 LSQLVNDIAP
+148 LSQLASDIAP

-220 LSLAASDIPED
+220 LNLAASDIPED
-231 VPLNSIGTSESAES
+231 VPLNSIGTSEPAES
-245 NNTPQGEISL
+245 NHAPQDEISL

-295 PLAQQDEPQRAGGSN
+295 PLAQQDEPQRADSSN
-310 ETAVEKR
+310 ETAVEKKA
-317 VDATP
+317 DAAP
-322 NLEETKGPADVIIK
+322 NLEEAKDSTDVTLK
-336 QHEADGSFAYKTEER
+336 QHESDGSFAYKTEER

-396 AAFASDEKEDKKSAH
+396 AAFTSDEKEDKRSTH

-416 ATNFQKTQISSQY
+416 AVNSQKTQISSQY

-438 LAGAGDIPRENLY
+438 LAGAGDIPRENFY
-451 NTVPFQSMEFTGGL
+451 NAVPFQSMEFTGGL
-465 AQNTPMSAH
+465 AQNTP
-474 NEAGDSI
+474 NEAWNSI

-487 SANFASSTNSSNT
+487 STNFAASANSSNT

-526 KQSEQANS
+526 KQSEQSDS

-547 EGDFANSFAANSA
+547 EGDFANSFATSSA
-560 DNEQFKSG
+560 DSEQFKSG
-568 KPTKSAAQQIK
+568 KPAKSAAQQIK
-579 FNASKPISK
+579 FNASKA
-588 PSERTEFKSP
+588 SERTEFKAH

-627 FASLMASELEHSA
+627 FASLMASELEPSS
-640 KSEPLRNEHSK
+640 KSEPLRNEHGK

-674 EKFVGSKDA
+674 EKFAGSKDA

>member
-58 TLFLTPKNVSAPGAR
+58 TLFLTPKNVSASGAR

-148 LSQLVNDIAP
+148 LSQLANDIAP

-220 LSLAASDIPED
+220 LNLAASDIPED
-231 VPLNSIGTSESAES
+231 VPLNSIGTSEPAES
-245 NNTPQGEISL
+245 NHAPQDEISL

-278 KSQTEDEI
+278 KSQIKDEI

-295 PLAQQDEPQRAGGSN
+295 PLAQQDEPQRADSSN
-310 ETAVEKR
+310 ETAVEKKA
-317 VDATP
+317 DAAS
-322 NLEETKGPADVIIK
+322 NLEEAKDSADVTLK
-336 QHEADGSFAYKTEER
+336 QHESDGLFAYKTDE
-351 KSASQVVQDAAGASV
+351 KNSASQVVQDAAGAPV

-396 AAFASDEKEDKKSAH
+396 AAFASDEKEEKRSAH
-411 DKNKA
+411 DKNKT
-416 ATNFQKTQISSQY
+416 ATDFQKTQISSQY

-451 NTVPFQSMEFTGGL
+451 NAVPFQSMEFTGGL

-474 NEAGDSI
+474 NEAWNSI
-481 GANFVA
+481 GANFAA
-487 SANFASSTNSSNT
+487 SANFVAST
-500 GIINSTPAPNF
+500 NSTPAPNF
-511 SELNLPHILDASDLP
+511 SKLNLPHILDASDLP

-547 EGDFANSFAANSA
+547 EGDFANSFAASSA
-560 DNEQFKSG
+560 DSEQFKSG
-568 KPTKSAAQQIK
+568 KLAKSAAQQIK
-579 FNASKPISK
+579 FNASKP
-588 PSERTEFKSP
+588 SERTEFKAH

-627 FASLMASELEHSA
+627 FASLMASELEPSA

-665 LEAGIASTI
+665 LEAGIANTI
-674 EKFVGSKDA
+674 EKFAGSKDA

>member
-58 TLFLTPKNVSAPGAR
+58 TLFLTPKNVSVPGAR

-148 LSQLVNDIAP
+148 LSQLANDIAP

-220 LSLAASDIPED
+220 LNLAASDIPED
-231 VPLNSIGTSESAES
+231 VPLNSISTSEPAE
-245 NNTPQGEISL
+245 NNHTLQGEIPL

-263 LAALDDENPKNSKTD
+263 LAALDDENSKNLKTD
-278 KSQTEDEI
+278 KSQIKDEI

-295 PLAQQDEPQRAGGSN
+295 PFAQQDESQRAGSSN
-310 ETAVEKR
+310 EAAVEKR
-317 VDATP
+317 VDAAP
-322 NLEETKGPADVIIK
+322 NLEEAKDSADVTLK
-336 QHEADGSFAYKTEER
+336 QHESDGLFAYKTDE
-351 KSASQVVQDAAGASV
+351 KNSASQVVQDAAGAPV
-366 NSGFDMDFSRLFDSA
+366 NNGFDMDFSRLFDSA

-416 ATNFQKTQISSQY
+416 ATDFQKTQISSQY

-451 NTVPFQSMEFTGGL
+451 NAVPFQSMEFTGGL

-474 NEAGDSI
+474 NETWNSI
-481 GANFVA
+481 GANFA
-487 SANFASSTNSSNT
+487 ASTNSSNT
-500 GIINSTPAPNF
+500 GIINSTPALNF

-526 KQSEQANS
+526 KQSEQSDS

-547 EGDFANSFAANSA
+547 EGDFANSFATSSA
-560 DNEQFKSG
+560 DSEQFKSG

-579 FNASKPISK
+579 FNASKP
-588 PSERTEFKSP
+588 SERTEFKAH

-627 FASLMASELEHSA
+627 FASLMTSELEPSA
-640 KSEPLRNEHSK
+640 KSESLRNEHGK

-665 LEAGIASTI
+665 LEAGIANTI
-674 EKFVGSKDA
+674 EKFAGSKDA

>member
-19 CCERIGADLVAYSAD
+19 CCERIGADLVAYSVD

-58 TLFLTPKNVSAPGAR
+58 TLFLTPKNVSVPGAR

-148 LSQLVNDIAP
+148 LSQLANDIAP

-169 VGDMPRTDEIADD
+169 LGDMPRTDEIADD

-220 LSLAASDIPED
+220 LNLVASDIPED
-231 VPLNSIGTSESAES
+231 VPLNSIGASESAES
-245 NNTPQGEISL
+245 NHALQDEIPL

-263 LAALDDENPKNSKTD
+263 LAALDDENPKNFKTN
-278 KSQTEDEI
+278 KSQIEDEI

-295 PLAQQDEPQRAGGSN
+295 PLAQQDEPQRAGSSN
-310 ETAVEKR
+310 ETAVEKKA
-317 VDATP
+317 DAAP
-322 NLEETKGPADVIIK
+322 NLEEAKDSADVTFK
-336 QHEADGSFAYKTEER
+336 QHETDGSFAYKIDE
-351 KSASQVVQDAAGASV
+351 KNSASQVVQDAAGASV

-396 AAFASDEKEDKKSAH
+396 AAFASDEKEDKRSAH

-416 ATNFQKTQISSQY
+416 AVNSQKIQISSQY

-451 NTVPFQSMEFTGGL
+451 NAVPFQSMEFTGGL
-465 AQNTPMSAH
+465 AQNTLMSAH

-481 GANFVA
+481 GANFA
-487 SANFASSTNSSNT
+487 ASTNSSNT

-511 SELNLPHILDASDLP
+511 SELNLPYILDASDLP

-547 EGDFANSFAANSA
+547 EGDFANSFAASSA
-560 DNEQFKSG
+560 DSEQFKSG
-568 KPTKSAAQQIK
+568 KPAKSAAQQIK

-588 PSERTEFKSP
+588 ASERTEFKSP

-627 FASLMASELEHSA
+627 FASLMASELEPSA
-640 KSEPLRNEHSK
+640 KSEPLRNEHGK

-665 LEAGIASTI
+665 LEAGIANTI
-674 EKFVGSKDA
+674 EKFAGSKDA

>member
-19 CCERIGADLVAYSAD
+19 CCERIGADLVDYSAD
-34 ESEYDLTIKNYEDG
+34 ESEYDLAIKNYEPG
-48 DDISKFDLNK
+48 DDISNFDLHK
-58 TLFLTPKNVSAPGAR
+58 TLFLTPKNVSPSGAR
-73 YTLTKPFSPLE
+73 YTLSKPFSPLE

-121 IDQANSASGSNFE
+121 IDQANSTSGSNFE

-148 LSQLVNDIAP
+148 LSQLASDIAP

-182 IPLSQLADEAALADT
+182 IPLSQLADEAAIADT

-220 LSLAASDIPED
+220 LNLSASDIPED
-231 VPLNSIGTSESAES
+231 VPLNSIGTSESAE
-245 NNTPQGEISL
+245 NNHTLQGEIPL

-286 PATRASETL
+286 PATQASETL
-295 PLAQQDEPQRAGGSN
+295 PLAQQDEPQRAGSSN
-310 ETAVEKR
+310 KTIVEKR
-317 VDATP
+317 ADAAP
-322 NLEETKGPADVIIK
+322 NLEEAKDSVDVTLK
-336 QHEADGSFAYKTEER
+336 QHETDGSFAYKTEER

-411 DKNKA
+411 DKNEA
-416 ATNFQKTQISSQY
+416 ATDFQKTQISSQY

-438 LAGAGDIPRENLY
+438 LAGAGDDIPRENLY
-451 NTVPFQSMEFTGGL
+451 NAVPFQSMEFTGGL

-474 NEAGDSI
+474 NEAWNSI
-481 GANFVA
+481 D
-487 SANFASSTNSSNT
+487 ANFAASTNSSNT
-500 GIINSTPAPNF
+500 GTTNSTPAPNF

-534 VAGGFADGFLRAM
+534 VASGFADGFLRAM

-560 DNEQFKSG
+560 DREQFKSG
-568 KPTKSAAQQIK
+568 KPAKSAAQQIK

-588 PSERTEFKSP
+588 PSERTEFKAH

-627 FASLMASELEHSA
+627 FASLMASELEPSA

-665 LEAGIASTI
+665 LEAGIANTI
-674 EKFVGSKDA
+674 EKFAGSKDA

>member
-48 DDISKFDLNK
+48 DDISKFDFNK

-121 IDQANSASGSNFE
+121 IDQANSTSGSNFE

-148 LSQLVNDIAP
+148 LSQLASDIAP

-182 IPLSQLADEAALADT
+182 IPLSQLADEAAIAET
-197 IADDTPLNAVAEKI
+197 IADDTPLSAVAEKI
-211 ADNIADDMP
+211 ADNIADNMP
-220 LSLAASDIPED
+220 LNLAASDIPED
-231 VPLNSIGTSESAES
+231 VPLNSIGASEPAE
-245 NNTPQGEISL
+245 NNHAPQDEIPL

-278 KSQTEDEI
+278 KLQIKDEI
-286 PATRASETL
+286 PAARASETL
-295 PLAQQDEPQRAGGSN
+295 PLAQQDEPQRAGSSN
-310 ETAVEKR
+310 EAAVEKKA
-317 VDATP
+317 DAAS
-322 NLEETKGPADVIIK
+322 NLEEAKDSADVTLK
-336 QHEADGSFAYKTEER
+336 QHESDGSFAYKTDE
-351 KSASQVVQDAAGASV
+351 KNSASQVVQDAAGASV

-396 AAFASDEKEDKKSAH
+396 AAFTSDEKEDKKSAH
-411 DKNKA
+411 DKNTA
-416 ATNFQKTQISSQY
+416 ATDFQKTQISSQY

-451 NTVPFQSMEFTGGL
+451 NAVPFQSMEFTGGL
-465 AQNTPMSAH
+465 AQNASMSAH
-474 NEAGDSI
+474 NEAWNSI
-481 GANFVA
+481 GANFA
-487 SANFASSTNSSNT
+487 ASTNSSNT
-500 GIINSTPAPNF
+500 GIMNSTPAPNF

-526 KQSEQANS
+526 KQSEQAGS

-547 EGDFANSFAANSA
+547 EGDFANSFAASSA
-560 DNEQFKSG
+560 DSEQFKSG
-568 KPTKSAAQQIK
+568 KLAKSAAQQIK
-579 FNASKPISK
+579 FNASKPISNA
-588 PSERTEFKSP
+588 SEHTEFKAH

-627 FASLMASELEHSA
+627 FASLMASELEPSA
-640 KSEPLRNEHSK
+640 KSEPLRNEHGK

-665 LEAGIASTI
+665 LEAGIANTI
-674 EKFVGSKDA
+674 ERFAGSKDA

>member
-19 CCERIGADLVAYSAD
+19 CCERIGADLVVYSAD

-58 TLFLTPKNVSAPGAR
+58 TLFLTPKNVSVPGAR

-148 LSQLVNDIAP
+148 LSQLANDIAP

-231 VPLNSIGTSESAES
+231 VPLNSIGASEPAE
-245 NNTPQGEISL
+245 NNHAPQDEISL

-263 LAALDDENPKNSKTD
+263 LAALDDENPKNFKTD

-295 PLAQQDEPQRAGGSN
+295 PLAQQDEPQRAGSSN
-310 ETAVEKR
+310 EAAVEKR
-317 VDATP
+317 VDAAP
-322 NLEETKGPADVIIK
+322 NLEEAKDSADVTLK
-336 QHEADGSFAYKTEER
+336 QHESDGSFAYKTDE
-351 KSASQVVQDAAGASV
+351 KNSASQVVQDAAGAPV

-396 AAFASDEKEDKKSAH
+396 AAFASNEKEEKRSAH
-411 DKNKA
+411 DKNKT
-416 ATNFQKTQISSQY
+416 ATDFQKTQISSQY

-451 NTVPFQSMEFTGGL
+451 NAVPFQSMEFTGGL
-465 AQNTPMSAH
+465 AQNASMSAH

-481 GANFVA
+481 GANFA
-487 SANFASSTNSSNT
+487 ASTNSSNT
-500 GIINSTPAPNF
+500 GIINSTPVPNF

-534 VAGGFADGFLRAM
+534 VTSGFADGFLRAM

-560 DNEQFKSG
+560 DSEQFKSG
-568 KPTKSAAQQIK
+568 KPAKSAAQQIK

-588 PSERTEFKSP
+588 PSERTEFKAH

-603 EQVNEMKF
+603 EQANEMKF
-611 GAQAMP
+611 GAQAIS

-627 FASLMASELEHSA
+627 FASLMASELEPSA
-640 KSEPLRNEHSK
+640 KSEPLRNEHGK

-665 LEAGIASTI
+665 LEAGIANTI
-674 EKFVGSKDA
+674 EKFAGSKDA

>member
-58 TLFLTPKNVSAPGAR
+58 TLFLTPKNVSVPGAR

-148 LSQLVNDIAP
+148 LSQLASDIAP

-211 ADNIADDMP
+211 TDNIADDMP
-220 LSLAASDIPED
+220 LNLAASDIPED
-231 VPLNSIGTSESAES
+231 VPLNSIGASEPAES
-245 NNTPQGEISL
+245 NHAPQDEIPL

-263 LAALDDENPKNSKTD
+263 LAALDDENPKNFKTN
-278 KSQTEDEI
+278 KSQIEDEI
-286 PATRASETL
+286 STTRASETL
-295 PLAQQDEPQRAGGSN
+295 PLAQQDEPERADSSN
-310 ETAVEKR
+310 ETAVEKKA
-317 VDATP
+317 DAAP
-322 NLEETKGPADVIIK
+322 NLEEVKDSVDVTLK
-336 QHEADGSFAYKTEER
+336 QHESDGSFAYKTEEK

-366 NSGFDMDFSRLFDSA
+366 NNGFDMDFSRLFDSA
-381 GMPVEEFGGYDNFAA
+381 GMPVEEFGGYDNFTA

-416 ATNFQKTQISSQY
+416 ATDFQKTQISSQY

-451 NTVPFQSMEFTGGL
+451 NAVPFQSMEFTGGL

-474 NEAGDSI
+474 NEAWNSI
-481 GANFVA
+481 GANFA
-487 SANFASSTNSSNT
+487 ASTNSSNT
-500 GIINSTPAPNF
+500 GIINSTPALNF

-547 EGDFANSFAANSA
+547 EGDFANSFATSSA
-560 DNEQFKSG
+560 DSEQFKSG
-568 KPTKSAAQQIK
+568 KPAKSAAQQIK
-579 FNASKPISK
+579 FNASKA
-588 PSERTEFKSP
+588 SERTEFKAH

-627 FASLMASELEHSA
+627 FASLMASELEPSA
-640 KSEPLRNEHSK
+640 KSESLRNEHGK

-665 LEAGIASTI
+665 LEAGIANTI
-674 EKFVGSKDA
+674 EKFAGSKDA

>member
-58 TLFLTPKNVSAPGAR
+58 TLFLTPKNVSVPGAR

-148 LSQLVNDIAP
+148 LSQLANDIAP

-220 LSLAASDIPED
+220 LNLAASDIPED
-231 VPLNSIGTSESAES
+231 VPLNSISTSESAES

-263 LAALDDENPKNSKTD
+263 LAALDDENPKNFKTN

-286 PATRASETL
+286 LVAQASETL
-295 PLAQQDEPQRAGGSN
+295 PLAQQDESQRAGSPN
-310 ETAVEKR
+310 ETTVEKKA
-317 VDATP
+317 DAAP
-322 NLEETKGPADVIIK
+322 NLEKTKDSADVTLK
-336 QHEADGSFAYKTEER
+336 QHESDGSFTYKTDE
-351 KSASQVVQDAAGASV
+351 KNSASQVVQDAAGASV

-416 ATNFQKTQISSQY
+416 ATDFQKTQISSQY

-451 NTVPFQSMEFTGGL
+451 NAVPFQSMEFTGGL

-474 NEAGDSI
+474 NEAWNSI
-481 GANFVA
+481 GANFA
-487 SANFASSTNSSNT
+487 ASTNSSNT
-500 GIINSTPAPNF
+500 GTTNSTPAPNF

-547 EGDFANSFAANSA
+547 EGDFANSFAASSA
-560 DNEQFKSG
+560 DSEQFKSG
-568 KPTKSAAQQIK
+568 KPAKSAAQQIK
-579 FNASKPISK
+579 FNASKP
-588 PSERTEFKSP
+588 SERTEFKAH
-598 KFGAS
+598 KFGPS

-627 FASLMASELEHSA
+627 FASLMASELEPSA

-665 LEAGIASTI
+665 LEAGIANTI
-674 EKFVGSKDA
+674 EKFAGSKDA

>member
-58 TLFLTPKNVSAPGAR
+58 TLFLTPKNVSVPGAR

-105 AKEFADA
+105 AKEFANA

-134 ELVDSFYDSGKDIP
+134 ELVDSFYDSGKNIP
-148 LSQLVNDIAP
+148 LSQLANDIAP

-169 VGDMPRTDEIADD
+169 LGDIPRTDEIADD

-231 VPLNSIGTSESAES
+231 VPLNSIGTSEPAE
-245 NNTPQGEISL
+245 NNHTLQGEIPL
-255 AKDDAPIA
+255 AKDHAPIA
-263 LAALDDENPKNSKTD
+263 LAALDDENPKNFKTD

-295 PLAQQDEPQRAGGSN
+295 PLAQQDEPQRADSSN

-317 VDATP
+317 VDAAP
-322 NLEETKGPADVIIK
+322 NLEEAKDSADVTLE
-336 QHEADGSFAYKTEER
+336 QHESDGSFAYKTEER

-381 GMPVEEFGGYDNFAA
+381 GMPVEEFGGYDNFAT

-416 ATNFQKTQISSQY
+416 ATDFQKTQISSQY

-451 NTVPFQSMEFTGGL
+451 NAVPFQSMEFTGGL

-481 GANFVA
+481 GANFAA
-487 SANFASSTNSSNT
+487 SANFVAST
-500 GIINSTPAPNF
+500 NSTPAPNF

-547 EGDFANSFAANSA
+547 EGDFSNSFAASSA
-560 DNEQFKSG
+560 DSEQFKSG
-568 KPTKSAAQQIK
+568 KPAKSAAQQIK

-588 PSERTEFKSP
+588 ASERAEFKTH

-611 GAQAMP
+611 GAQSTP

-627 FASLMASELEHSA
+627 FASLMASELEPSV

-665 LEAGIASTI
+665 LEAGIANTI
-674 EKFVGSKDA
+674 EKFAGSKDA

>member
-148 LSQLVNDIAP
+148 LSQLANDIAP

-245 NNTPQGEISL
+245 NHAPQDEISL

-263 LAALDDENPKNSKTD
+263 LAALDDENPKNFKTD

-295 PLAQQDEPQRAGGSN
+295 PLAQQDEPQRAGSSN
-310 ETAVEKR
+310 EAAVEKR
-317 VDATP
+317 VDAAP
-322 NLEETKGPADVIIK
+322 NLEEAKDSADVTLE
-336 QHEADGSFAYKTEER
+336 QHESDGSFAYKTDE
-351 KSASQVVQDAAGASV
+351 KNSASQVVQDAAGAPV

-396 AAFASDEKEDKKSAH
+396 AAFASDEKEDKRSAH
-411 DKNKA
+411 DKNKT
-416 ATNFQKTQISSQY
+416 ATDFQKTQISSQY

-451 NTVPFQSMEFTGGL
+451 NAVPFQSMEFTGGL

-474 NEAGDSI
+474 NEAWNSI

-487 SANFASSTNSSNT
+487 SANSSNT
-500 GIINSTPAPNF
+500 RTTNFTPAPNF

-547 EGDFANSFAANSA
+547 EGDFANSFAASSA
-560 DNEQFKSG
+560 DSEQFKSD
-568 KPTKSAAQQIK
+568 KLAKSAAQQIK
-579 FNASKPISK
+579 FNASKS
-588 PSERTEFKSP
+588 SERTEFKAH

-627 FASLMASELEHSA
+627 FASLMASELEPSA
-640 KSEPLRNEHSK
+640 KSEPLRNEHGK

-665 LEAGIASTI
+665 LEAGIANTI
-674 EKFVGSKDA
+674 EKFAGSKDA

>member
-58 TLFLTPKNVSAPGAR
+58 TLFLTPKNVSVPGAR

-121 IDQANSASGSNFE
+121 IDQANSALGSNFE

-148 LSQLVNDIAP
+148 LSQLANDIAP

-220 LSLAASDIPED
+220 LNLAASDIPED
-231 VPLNSIGTSESAES
+231 VPLNSIGTSEPTES
-245 NNTPQGEISL
+245 NHAPQDEISL

-295 PLAQQDEPQRAGGSN
+295 PLAQQDEPQRAGSSN
-310 ETAVEKR
+310 EAAVEKR
-317 VDATP
+317 VDAAP
-322 NLEETKGPADVIIK
+322 NLEEAKDSADVTLK
-336 QHEADGSFAYKTEER
+336 QHESDGSFAYKTDE
-351 KSASQVVQDAAGASV
+351 KNSASQVVQDAAGASV

-416 ATNFQKTQISSQY
+416 ATDFQKTQISSQY

-451 NTVPFQSMEFTGGL
+451 NAVPFQSMEFTGGL

-474 NEAGDSI
+474 NEAWNSI

-487 SANFASSTNSSNT
+487 SANSSNT
-500 GIINSTPAPNF
+500 GTTNSTSAPIF

-526 KQSEQANS
+526 KQSEQSDS

-547 EGDFANSFAANSA
+547 EGDFANSFAASSA
-560 DNEQFKSG
+560 DSEQFKSD
-568 KPTKSAAQQIK
+568 KLAKSAAQQIK
-579 FNASKPISK
+579 FNASKP
-588 PSERTEFKSP
+588 SERTEFKAH

-611 GAQAMP
+611 GAQSTP

-627 FASLMASELEHSA
+627 FASLMASELEPSA
-640 KSEPLRNEHSK
+640 KSESLRNEHGK

-674 EKFVGSKDA
+674 ERFAGSKDA